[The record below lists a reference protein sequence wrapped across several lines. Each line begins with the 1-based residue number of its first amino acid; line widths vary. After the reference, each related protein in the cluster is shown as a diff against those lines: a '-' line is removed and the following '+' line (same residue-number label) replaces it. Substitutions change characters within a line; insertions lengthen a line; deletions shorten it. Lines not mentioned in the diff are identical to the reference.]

1 MQVIKEHI
9 KSNSYKPVYL
19 LYGEEA
25 YLKNLYK
32 KKLKDGIMGNQ
43 DEMNYAH
50 FEGKGIDITKIVEIA
65 DTLPFFAD
73 RRLVLVE
80 NSGLFKVQSNL
91 ADYIRNIS
99 DTTHIVFVESEIDKR
114 NRLYKAVK
122 DVGTIAEMNGM
133 DEKNLKLWVTSV
145 LSKDN
150 KKITNNTLTYFL
162 SKTGT
167 SMDNISNEIEKL
179 VCYALDQEVISEE
192 DIDAVCVT
200 QISSKIF
207 LMIDAI
213 AGKKQTRALELYYDL
228 LSLRKK
234 PMSILFLITR
244 HFNMLFQIKDLVR
257 LGYQNSVMSQKT
269 GLPPFAVGKYI
280 TQAKNFKADILK
292 EAIETC
298 VDIEEQVKT
307 GRLIDT
313 MGVELLIVKY
323 ST

>member
-228 LSLRKK
+228 LSLREK